1 MRKSR
6 RPPTNT
12 RPPRV
17 SARINEQ
24 IGTREVR
31 LIGEEGEQLG
41 VMPADEARAYAYERE
56 LDLVE
61 VAATAE
67 PPVCRV
73 MDYGKWRFEEER
85 TTRANRRNQV
95 HVTFKEVRLRPK
107 IGDHDYG
114 WKRDRAVEFLEDGSK
129 VKLVVQFR
137 GREREHPERGRALLE
152 RMVDDVKELGHAE
165 GAPTFEGRNMMMVLT
180 PNGTRS

>member
-1 MRKSR
+1 MKRSR

-12 RPPRV
+12 RPPGV
-17 SARINEQ
+17 SARSNEQ
-24 IGTREVR
+24 INAREVR
-31 LIGEEGEQLG
+31 LIGEAGEQLG
-41 VMPADEARAYAYERE
+41 VMAADEARAYAYARE

-61 VAATAE
+61 VAATAQ

-85 TTRANRRNQV
+85 QARASRRNQV

-114 WKRDRAVEFLEDGSK
+114 WKRDRAVEFLQDGSK

-137 GREREHPERGRALLE
+137 GREREHPERGRVLLD
-152 RMVDDVKELGHAE
+152 RMAEDVRELGQAE
-165 GAPTFEGRNMMMVLT
+165 GAPTFEGRNMTVILT
-180 PNGTRS
+180 PNGARS

>member
-1 MRKSR
+1 
-6 RPPTNT
+6 
-12 RPPRV
+12 V

-41 VMPADEARAYAYERE
+41 VMPADEARAYAYARE

-180 PNGTRS
+180 PNGSRP

>member
-1 MRKSR
+1 V
-6 RPPTNT
+6 T
-12 RPPRV
+12 
-17 SARINEQ
+17 ARINEQ

-41 VMPADEARAYAYERE
+41 VMPADEARAYAYARE

-165 GAPTFEGRNMMMVLT
+165 GGPIFEGRNMMMVLA
-180 PNGTRS
+180 PNGSHS